1 MQRITPTHFIEQYNT
16 KWEEREWLKQEQTYY
31 DSPLSIEHLEHQL
44 SETAKMSYRH
54 TVAVW
59 KIAPKQLKTA

>member
-16 KWEEREWLKQEQTYY
+16 KWEEREWLTPEQTYEI
-31 DSPLSIEHLEHQL
+31 PLPIKYLAYQL
-44 SETAKMSYRH
+44 FRTSKMKYRH